1 MDQYA
6 AANQAY
12 DCKTDHVRGGLS
24 RSHDVAL
31 DGTTFPRA
39 HNKAENTL

>member
-6 AANQAY
+6 AAYQAY
-12 DCKTDHVRGGLS
+12 DCKIDHVRGGLS
-24 RSHDVAL
+24 QSHDVAL